1 MTKYGPRI
9 KMRVMQK
16 GRGRLSQSLRLPRL
30 NAKPASLQLS
40 GVLPNSNENAR
51 TLLLHCNAAAMQC
64 NSISGRGQFSFV
76 QVGESV
82 RVVSIRAFG
91 ALDISLPPIWAQ
103 DGITFLLSIQVHSQD
118 AILIQPAKV
127 QKPTYCLY
135 QMTTDQR
142 PRRVICLGGGEV
154 AGQAPN
160 EKQSHWH

>member
-30 NAKPASLQLS
+30 NARPASLQLS

-118 AILIQPAKV
+118 AIFIPPAKV
-127 QKPTYCLY
+127 QKLMYCLY
-135 QMTTDQR
+135 LLMSTDN
-142 PRRVICLGGGEV
+142 RRKTKQGDPQGGGRVEDCM
-154 AGQAPN
+154 PSS
-160 EKQSHWH
+160 K